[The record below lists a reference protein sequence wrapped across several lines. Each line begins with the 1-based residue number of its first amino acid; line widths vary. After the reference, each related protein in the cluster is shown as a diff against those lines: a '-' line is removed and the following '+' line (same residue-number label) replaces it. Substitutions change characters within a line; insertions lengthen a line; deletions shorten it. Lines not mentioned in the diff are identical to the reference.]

1 MAKPRRPQNKQI
13 TAAQHRLTVR
23 HILVSRESLD
33 TLDQASL
40 ARSMGLNPA
49 EIQALVAEEA
59 MRRAARG

>member
-1 MAKPRRPQNKQI
+1 MAKSRRPQNKAI
-13 TAAQHRLTVR
+13 TAAQHRLAVR

-40 ARSMGLNPA
+40 ARSMGLHPA
-49 EIQALVAEEA
+49 EVQALVAEES